1 MESNIGK
8 ICHFYESKED
18 MFKHIF
24 HDAEVIAKKMEP
36 HMQVLNLTNPYDSEV
51 AIAAV
56 TSMLACLTTILE
68 RNYGA
73 GTETHV
79 MAVYDFFKKE
89 SIEMLNEKEKKD

>member
-1 MESNIGK
+1 
-8 ICHFYESKED
+8 
-18 MFKHIF
+18 
-24 HDAEVIAKKMEP
+24 
-36 HMQVLNLTNPYDSEV
+36 MQVLNLTNPYDSEV

-56 TSMLACLTTILE
+56 TSMLACLTTMLE

-89 SIEMLNEKEKKD
+89 SIEMLNENEKKD

>member
-56 TSMLACLTTILE
+56 TSMLACLTTMLE
-68 RNYGA
+68 R
-73 GTETHV
+73 
-79 MAVYDFFKKE
+79 KP
-89 SIEMLNEKEKKD
+89 MLWLFMTSSRRRVLKC